1 MKRVLQFKKTDAG
14 YACFE
19 NDENVFEIAKSNLQF
34 DVKAFYQAFYSED
47 KDFEDIEVENCIP
60 DDKDGK
66 RVYDCIVL
74 LMSKIKEKLAELPPE
89 DSDESSS
96 EDDDFAEDQ
105 LNYEMITEQK
115 LITTGCGNYLHPVL
129 FTIGT

>member
-1 MKRVLQFKKTDAG
+1 MKRMLQFKKTDAG

-19 NDENVFEIAKSNLQF
+19 NDENVFEITKSDLQF

-47 KDFEDIEVENCIP
+47 KDFEDIEVENCIS

-74 LMSKIKEKLAELPPE
+74 LMSKIKEKLADLPPE
-89 DSDESSS
+89 DSDESSLEDGDPS
-96 EDDDFAEDQ
+96 EE
-105 LNYEMITEQK
+105 
-115 LITTGCGNYLHPVL
+115 
-129 FTIGT
+129 

>member
-1 MKRVLQFKKTDAG
+1 M
-14 YACFE
+14 
-19 NDENVFEIAKSNLQF
+19 
-34 DVKAFYQAFYSED
+34 
-47 KDFEDIEVENCIP
+47 ENCIP

-96 EDDDFAEDQ
+96 EDDDFAED
-105 LNYEMITEQK
+105 
-115 LITTGCGNYLHPVL
+115 
-129 FTIGT
+129 

>member
-1 MKRVLQFKKTDAG
+1 MLQFKKTDVG

-19 NDENVFEIAKSNLQF
+19 NGENVFEIAKSNLQF
-34 DVKAFYQAFYSED
+34 DVKVFYQAFYSED

-74 LMSKIKEKLAELPPE
+74 LIRKIKEKLAELPPKE
-89 DSDESSS
+89 DNDELTQK
-96 EDDDFAEDQ
+96 ED
-105 LNYEMITEQK
+105 NPTEE
-115 LITTGCGNYLHPVL
+115 
-129 FTIGT
+129 

>member
-1 MKRVLQFKKTDAG
+1 MKRMLQFKKTDAG

-34 DVKAFYQAFYSED
+34 DVKTFYQAFYSED

-60 DDKDGK
+60 DDKYGK

-74 LMSKIKEKLAELPPE
+74 LISKIKEKFAELPPE
-89 DSDESSS
+89 DSDETSP
-96 EDDDFAEDQ
+96 EDDDPAED
-105 LNYEMITEQK
+105 
-115 LITTGCGNYLHPVL
+115 
-129 FTIGT
+129 

>member
-1 MKRVLQFKKTDAG
+1 MLQFKKTDAG

-60 DDKDGK
+60 DDKYGK

-74 LMSKIKEKLAELPPE
+74 LISKIKEKFAELPPE
-89 DSDESSS
+89 DSDETSP
-96 EDDDFAEDQ
+96 EDDDPAED
-105 LNYEMITEQK
+105 
-115 LITTGCGNYLHPVL
+115 
-129 FTIGT
+129 

>member
-1 MKRVLQFKKTDAG
+1 MKRMLQFKKTDAG

-47 KDFEDIEVENCIP
+47 KDFDDIEVENCAL
-60 DDKDGK
+60 DDKAGK

-74 LMSKIKEKLAELPPE
+74 LMSKIKEKLAELPLE
-89 DSDESSS
+89 DSDDESQVDEDFS
-96 EDDDFAEDQ
+96 EE
-105 LNYEMITEQK
+105 
-115 LITTGCGNYLHPVL
+115 
-129 FTIGT
+129 

>member
-1 MKRVLQFKKTDAG
+1 MKRMFQFKKTDAG

-34 DVKAFYQAFYSED
+34 DVRAFYQAFYSED

-89 DSDESSS
+89 DSDESSP
-96 EDDDFAEDQ
+96 EDDDPAE
-105 LNYEMITEQK
+105 E
-115 LITTGCGNYLHPVL
+115 
-129 FTIGT
+129 

>member
-1 MKRVLQFKKTDAG
+1 MKRMLHFKKTDAG

-60 DDKDGK
+60 DDKYGK

-74 LMSKIKEKLAELPPE
+74 LISKIKEKFAELPPE
-89 DSDESSS
+89 DSDETSP
-96 EDDDFAEDQ
+96 EDDDPAED
-105 LNYEMITEQK
+105 
-115 LITTGCGNYLHPVL
+115 
-129 FTIGT
+129 

>member
-1 MKRVLQFKKTDAG
+1 MLQFKKTDAG

-34 DVKAFYQAFYSED
+34 DVRAFYQAFYSED

-66 RVYDCIVL
+66 RIYDCIVL
-74 LMSKIKEKLAELPPE
+74 LMGKIKEKLAELPPE
-89 DSDESSS
+89 DSDESSP
-96 EDDDFAEDQ
+96 EDDGPAE
-105 LNYEMITEQK
+105 E
-115 LITTGCGNYLHPVL
+115 
-129 FTIGT
+129 

>member
-1 MKRVLQFKKTDAG
+1 MKRMLQFKKTDEG

-47 KDFEDIEVENCIP
+47 KDFEDSEVENCIP

-89 DSDESSS
+89 DCDELSQA
-96 EDDDFAEDQ
+96 DDSAE
-105 LNYEMITEQK
+105 E
-115 LITTGCGNYLHPVL
+115 
-129 FTIGT
+129 

>member
-1 MKRVLQFKKTDAG
+1 MKRMLQFKKTDAG

-34 DVKAFYQAFYSED
+34 DVRAFYQAFYSED

-66 RVYDCIVL
+66 LVYNRYLTKAIVAIIL
-74 LMSKIKEKLAELPPE
+74 LSIGKIK
-89 DSDESSS
+89 
-96 EDDDFAEDQ
+96 Q
-105 LNYEMITEQK
+105 R
-115 LITTGCGNYLHPVL
+115 L
-129 FTIGT
+129 FTISSL

>member
-1 MKRVLQFKKTDAG
+1 MKRMLQFKKTDAG

-47 KDFEDIEVENCIP
+47 KEFGDIEVENCIP

-74 LMSKIKEKLAELPPE
+74 LISKIKENLAELPPE
-89 DSDESSS
+89 DSDDSSQ
-96 EDDDFAEDQ
+96 ED
-105 LNYEMITEQK
+105 NSSK
-115 LITTGCGNYLHPVL
+115 
-129 FTIGT
+129 

>member
-1 MKRVLQFKKTDAG
+1 MKRMLQFKKTDAG

-47 KDFEDIEVENCIP
+47 KDFEDIEVENRIP
-60 DDKDGK
+60 DDKYGK

-74 LMSKIKEKLAELPPE
+74 LISKIKEKFAELPPE
-89 DSDESSS
+89 DSDETSP
-96 EDDDFAEDQ
+96 DDDDPAED
-105 LNYEMITEQK
+105 
-115 LITTGCGNYLHPVL
+115 
-129 FTIGT
+129 

>member
-1 MKRVLQFKKTDAG
+1 MRRMLQFKKTDTG

-19 NDENVFEIAKSNLQF
+19 NGEDVFEIAKSNLQF

-60 DDKDGK
+60 YDKDGR
-66 RVYDCIVL
+66 RVYDCIVF

-89 DSDESSS
+89 DSDESSP
-96 EDDDFAEDQ
+96 EDYEPAE
-105 LNYEMITEQK
+105 E
-115 LITTGCGNYLHPVL
+115 
-129 FTIGT
+129 

>member
-1 MKRVLQFKKTDAG
+1 MKRMLQFKKTDVG
-14 YACFE
+14 YAWFE

-66 RVYDCIVL
+66 RVYDGIVL
-74 LMSKIKEKLAELPPE
+74 LMSKIKEKLTELPPE
-89 DSDESSS
+89 DSDESSP
-96 EDDDFAEDQ
+96 EDDDPAE
-105 LNYEMITEQK
+105 E
-115 LITTGCGNYLHPVL
+115 
-129 FTIGT
+129 